1 MQDFWQAAAAQL
13 ERELTPQQFKTW
25 IKPLAPVAFDE
36 ETHALRIAAP
46 NRFKLDWVKSQFS
59 GRITALA
66 CEYWEAQV
74 SVQFVL
80 DPAASG
86 RAAAYMQP
94 AQPGMG
100 PGGMDGHAAPGT
112 SMGGYPGAQPM
123 GGQAM
128 GQPPFAMPG
137 QQPGYGYGEPVSAAG
152 YGMGQPPY
160 GNPGNPG
167 NPAGM
172 PSAAPVP
179 AGARGQPHPGQHGH
193 QPHGADMG
201 EIDVVQMDPAEAS
214 ARSYRAPP
222 QQPQQQPHQ
231 QMGGATPM
239 PGHQPSDTVH
249 ERSRLNPILTFDNFV
264 TGKANQLARAAAIQV
279 ANNPGKS
286 YNPLYLYGGV
296 GLGKTH
302 LIHAIGNFMLLE
314 NPRARIRYIHAEQ
327 YVSDVVKAYQRKA
340 FDEFKRY
347 YHSLDLLLID
357 DIQFFSGKNRTQEE
371 FFYAFEALI
380 ANRAQVIITSD
391 TYPKEISGIDDRL
404 ISRFDSGLTV
414 AIEPPE
420 LEMRVAILMKK
431 AAAENV
437 NVPEE
442 VAFFVAKHLRSNV
455 RELEGALRKILAFSN
470 FHGKD
475 ITIEVTREAL
485 KDLLTVQNRQISVE
499 NIQKT
504 CADFYN
510 IKVADMYSK
519 KRPANIARPRQIAM
533 YLAKEL
539 TQKSLPEIGEL
550 FGGRDHTTVL
560 HAVRKIAD
568 ERSKDAQLNHELHV
582 LEQTLKG

>member
-13 ERELTPQQFKTW
+13 ERELTPQQYKTW

-36 ETHALRIAAP
+36 EAHALRIAAP

-66 CEYWEAQV
+66 CEYWETQV
-74 SVQFVL
+74 SVHFVL

-86 RAAAYMQP
+86 RTATYAQQAMQQGQDAGRTHAGMGAAAPYP
-94 AQPGMG
+94 GAAGGAQPGMNG
-100 PGGMDGHAAPGT
+100 QSHAPGSQMGGFHDYPGQQHAA
-112 SMGGYPGAQPM
+112 
-123 GGQAM
+123 
-128 GQPPFAMPG
+128 
-137 QQPGYGYGEPVSAAG
+137 QPGYGPMS
-152 YGMGQPPY
+152 GQPAY
-160 GNPGNPG
+160 
-167 NPAGM
+167 
-172 PSAAPVP
+172 PSAPSAMPNRGAVPTGHPLQGNAGGHAPE
-179 AGARGQPHPGQHGH
+179 
-193 QPHGADMG
+193 MG
-201 EIDVVQMDPAEAS
+201 EIDMAQMDPAEAS
-214 ARSYRAPP
+214 ARSYRVPS
-222 QQPQQQPHQ
+222 QQPAATGAVQQN
-231 QMGGATPM
+231 
-239 PGHQPSDTVH
+239 DTVH

-302 LIHAIGNFMLLE
+302 LIHAIGNFMLME

-391 TYPKEISGIDDRL
+391 TYPKEITGIDDRL

-437 NVPEE
+437 SVPEE